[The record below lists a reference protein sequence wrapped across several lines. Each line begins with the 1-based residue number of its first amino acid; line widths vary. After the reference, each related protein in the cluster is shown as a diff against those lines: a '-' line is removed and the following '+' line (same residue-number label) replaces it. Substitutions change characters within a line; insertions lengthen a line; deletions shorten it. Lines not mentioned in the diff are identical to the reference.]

1 MKRQVKSEYLFMFKF
16 YWEKDVMKKKLFYYL
31 FCFDTLLSILDM
43 VNKCCIYNCYSS
55 YAGECHT
62 VFSFPPDA
70 GA

>member
-1 MKRQVKSEYLFMFKF
+1 MKKQVKSEYLFMFKS

-31 FCFDTLLSILDM
+31 SCFDTLLSILDM
-43 VNKCCIYNCYSS
+43 VNKCRIYNCHSN
-55 YAGECHT
+55 YAGESHT